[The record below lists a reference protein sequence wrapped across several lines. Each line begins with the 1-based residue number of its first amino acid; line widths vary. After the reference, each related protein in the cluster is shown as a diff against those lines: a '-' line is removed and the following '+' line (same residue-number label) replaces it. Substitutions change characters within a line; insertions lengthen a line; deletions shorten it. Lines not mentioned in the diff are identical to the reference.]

1 MGTTT
6 NDVSAESA
14 TIASICLPLK
24 GIGPH
29 KIGRLDCRDVLTLQP
44 ERIPSRL
51 ENLDPYAFFLTSCFD
66 PVVTGSPNA
75 I

>member
-1 MGTTT
+1 MGTTK

-14 TIASICLPLK
+14 TIVNICLPEN

-51 ENLDPYAFFLTSCFD
+51 EKQAARVFL
-66 PVVTGSPNA
+66 
-75 I
+75 